1 MTNVALRVASTLESR
16 LGRKVTI
23 VSVGIDRAHLSKVV
37 LNDLR
42 IANSPGAVNPYF
54 ATVKQVTITGG
65 INSFWGRQIS
75 VDRIDIVHR
84 DGELES
90 RSRVLQPRILERV
103 RRVELQL
110 GVEPSHYEP
119 GDAAAGRPAT
129 TGAESGRATGSTEER
144 EALKL

>member
-1 MTNVALRVASTLESR
+1 MKSTTIIAFDQHAATTVAAVLVPGERTPALHELTSDIP
-16 LGRKVTI
+16 TI
-23 VSVGIDRAHLSKVV
+23 VR
-37 LNDLR
+37 
-42 IANSPGAVNPYF
+42 F
-54 ATVKQVTITGG
+54 
-65 INSFWGRQIS
+65 
-75 VDRIDIVHR
+75 
-84 DGELES
+84 
-90 RSRVLQPRILERV
+90 LERV